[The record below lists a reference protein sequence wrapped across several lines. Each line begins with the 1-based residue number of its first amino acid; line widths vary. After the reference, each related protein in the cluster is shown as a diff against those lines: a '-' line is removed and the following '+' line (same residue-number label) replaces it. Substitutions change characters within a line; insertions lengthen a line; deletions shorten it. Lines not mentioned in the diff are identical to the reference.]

1 MASYYKLK
9 HMRNNIRIM
18 IQKGNQKKKQYK
30 QKDKS
35 FSLTLKSTIPFNKTR
50 IVVFTLEVVPP
61 VV

>member
-9 HMRNNIRIM
+9 NMRNNIRIM
-18 IQKGNQKKKQYK
+18 IQKGNQKKKQHQ
-30 QKDKS
+30 QKDKC
-35 FSLTLKSTIPFNKTR
+35 FSLTLKSTIPFNETR